1 MLRCRHR
8 GGSQA
13 ADEQPAGLLHAC
25 STCTLLAWHDG
36 QARWPIPCTGLRTFF
51 LELISTT
58 STYLA
63 EDQNQNQRKTRL
75 REGLGGGRRPG
86 AVAACWLTLVRGRK
100 RTPGFPVD
108 ITEDWRKTRRVRV
121 ATRSDKTGERAHE
134 KVCLRSRS
142 GKISGRDLSSHLCM
156 ASETDVAGGNG
167 TVPSCVLDAGGVQ
180 HAVAIL
186 GSINI

>member
-1 MLRCRHR
+1 M
-8 GGSQA
+8 
-13 ADEQPAGLLHAC
+13 
-25 STCTLLAWHDG
+25 STT
-36 QARWPIPCTGLRTFF
+36 
-51 LELISTT
+51 ST

-75 REGLGGGRRPG
+75 HEGLGGGRRPG

-108 ITEDWRKTRRVRV
+108 IAGDWRKTRRVRV
-121 ATRSDKTGERAHE
+121 ATRSDKTGERG
-134 KVCLRSRS
+134 CCCWWWWFW
-142 GKISGRDLSSHLCM
+142 ISLFTLAVRENIWSCSDSSSHLCM
-156 ASETDVAGGNG
+156 ASEMDVAGGNG

-180 HAVAIL
+180 HALAIL